1 MDATLDRRG
10 DRMKT
15 IKNLSMNEIDVNEE
29 LKIIENALRD
39 IITFALNIKYG
50 SDWLSHL
57 KISEDKIKDWNEK
70 KKIEEKKYKGLLIDN
85 RILYYSGFD
94 DLIKI
99 IDKHWE
105 DVFKEVFLDHK
116 QIELLLKNISAYR
129 ISIAHDRE
137 LRDYQKHFLVGASGI
152 IRHLITEYKAD
163 KDNENSYY
171 PSFQNIY
178 INDLDITDIINS
190 IKLHEKN
197 YHVGDEIEVSINAIC
212 PPDIKDK
219 YAIVFNK
226 EEYYDNFLDKD
237 FSESN
242 RKKYILKKSDIPHV
256 CVHIAIQSD
265 QYYHRHKNIDSKV
278 DTWINV
284 LPNKGVDP
292 NE

>member
-1 MDATLDRRG
+1 
-10 DRMKT
+10 MKT
-15 IKNLSMNEIDVNEE
+15 TKNLVENEIDVNEE

-99 IDKHWE
+99 IDKHWD
-105 DVFKEVFLDHK
+105 DVFVDVFLDKK
-116 QIELLLKNISAYR
+116 QIELLLNNISAFR
-129 ISIAHDRE
+129 ISIAHNRE
-137 LRDYQKHFLVGASGI
+137 LREYQKHFLVGASGT

-163 KDNENSYY
+163 KDNEDSYY
-171 PSFQNIY
+171 PSFQNIF
-178 INDLDITDIINS
+178 INDLDITDISNS

-197 YHVGDEIEVSINAIC
+197 YHVGDEIEVSINTIC
-212 PPDIKDK
+212 PPDVKVK
-219 YAIVFNK
+219 YAIIFNK
-226 EEYYDNFLDKD
+226 ESYYDNFLDKD
-237 FSESN
+237 FSEAN

-256 CVHIAIQSD
+256 NVHFAIQSD
-265 QYYHRHKNIDSKV
+265 QYYHRHKNIDLKGE
-278 DTWINV
+278 TWIKV